1 MVTAKHSWWHRSVF
15 SSPQE
20 IEAGEFQVQGLS
32 ELQYKFKASQGKP
45 TRPCFKVKSE
55 NKARDVAQWYM
66 GFWCGQGSDFSPQYL
81 PPPQKNTQRNKPKLK
96 AASPSLFYQ

>member
-20 IEAGEFQVQGLS
+20 IEAGGFQVQGLS
-32 ELQYKFKASQGKP
+32 ELQYKFKASQGKSSR
-45 TRPCFKVKSE
+45 TCFKLKSE
-55 NKARDVAQWYM
+55 NKARDVAQWCS
-66 GFWCGQGSDFSPQYL
+66 GFWCVQGSDFSPQYL
-81 PPPQKNTQRNKPKLK
+81 PQKNTQGNKPKLK